1 MTAKSA
7 VRSQLNHLYGLK
19 AMACLWVVSSH
30 YIARPRGILTGLL
43 ERGYVPVCFFVV
55 LSGFLTHY
63 SSINKPLRTRRE
75 LLTFHAARLCRILPL
90 HYLMLVINF
99 LGGWGSPMLWA
110 NVLGAIFLTTSWNC
124 YASGGRV
131 DASNAIFSVEQ
142 CEYSPINELHWTLST
157 LLFSWLM
164 YPLLRPMLAGTHLS
178 TRGKLRMSA
187 AVLLL
192 SQLPALF
199 TWLSGAAAS
208 VPRFFLLYRWPPCQ
222 LLNFAF
228 GMSVGQL
235 ARDEAVL
242 AWQAW
247 PWLVDLATATLC
259 LALLLSPLYQPVLPG
274 CTAHSQAP
282 FRCGLDIFWLSGCN
296 LFFGTMLLGGCA
308 SSGARSVVIRLANST
323 VPSDVGLYSFNIY
336 LLQEFVAKVLLLA
349 QNASGGHCVSTWD
362 CMVGVTDHM
371 YTKGHW
377 GTFDSLWWSIYLALL
392 IGIAKAWYLCVQAS
406 SRSFRP
412 HPHPSTAPRRA
423 GCSRAQIRFCS
434 PGMWRHRGWIGC
446 VSNWR
451 RRHQRRSSFELLAPR
466 RNVDNGLC

>member
-7 VRSQLNHLYGLK
+7 VRPQLNHLYGLK

-164 YPLLRPMLAGTHLS
+164 YPLLRPMLAGTHLG